1 MFAQWA
7 DITKASKPIIAAVN
21 GFALGGGCELGRL
34 LKILLLLFP
43 NNLLEYPNKNL
54 FFHVLAYFSDDV

>member
-21 GFALGGGCELGRL
+21 GFALGGGCELGTFVTCIQDSQYIL
-34 LKILLLLFP
+34 LK
-43 NNLLEYPNKNL
+43 N
-54 FFHVLAYFSDDV
+54 